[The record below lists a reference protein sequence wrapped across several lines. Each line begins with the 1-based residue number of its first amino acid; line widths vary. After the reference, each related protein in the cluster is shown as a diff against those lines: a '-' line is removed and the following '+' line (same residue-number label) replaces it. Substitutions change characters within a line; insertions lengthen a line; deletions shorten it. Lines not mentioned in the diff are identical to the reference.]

1 MVRAYIEEQKLI
13 LELQGLS
20 RFSALKR
27 RLDIP
32 LRHVRAARMDASIA
46 REWLESLQGRQLIR
60 GTFYQ
65 DGSRMFWDV
74 TDAGDALVIDADGE
88 RYAQLVVQVPN
99 AGACAQ
105 LIAGAIATRR
115 TGPDDTGIEP

>member
-1 MVRAYIEEQKLI
+1 MVRASIEKHKLV

-32 LRHVRAARMDASIA
+32 LAHVRAARRDASIA
-46 REWLESLQGRQLIR
+46 RDWLQSLHGRPLIR

-88 RYAQLVVQVPN
+88 RYDQLVVQVADP
-99 AGACAQ
+99 GACAQ
-105 LIAGAIATRR
+105 LIAGAIAP
-115 TGPDDTGIEP
+115 GPAASGAGA

>member
-1 MVRAYIEEQKLI
+1 MVRASIEKQKLV

-32 LRHVRAARMDASIA
+32 LDHVRAAHSDASIA
-46 REWLESLQGRQLIR
+46 REWLQSLRGRPLIR

-74 TDAGDALVIDADGE
+74 TDGGDALVIDANGE
-88 RYAQLVVQVPN
+88 RYDQLVVQVANP
-99 AGACAQ
+99 GACAQ
-105 LIAGAIATRR
+105 LIAGAIAR
-115 TGPDDTGIEP
+115 GPAAPGVEA